1 MSLKEIQENIDNT
14 YNAFSS
20 WSRTSTNYRSEILK
34 KWGELITKNINDL
47 SYILTLE
54 QGKTLKDAKILYAI
68 SFINWFADLIYHVQ
82 GSIKPG
88 HSINHKI
95 TMEYEPLGVVAAII
109 PWNFPYA
116 MIARKVSPAIVAGCT
131 VVLKPSEI
139 TPLSAYAMGILAT
152 EAGLPRDVFNIITG
166 DEKEIGKILCDDF
179 RIRKLSFTG
188 STKVGQT
195 LYSQCAKH

>member
-1 MSLKEIQENIDNT
+1 MKILDFIKNKKLVLAHNWKIKKNINVVNPSNGDVIACVPYLSLKEIQENIDNT
-14 YNAFSS
+14 CNAFSS

-54 QGKTLKDAKILYAI
+54 QGKTLKDAKKELLYAI

-88 HSINHKI
+88 NSINHKI
-95 TMEYEPLGVVAAII
+95 TTEYEPLGVVAAIT

-116 MIARKVSPAIVAGCT
+116 MIARKISPAIVAGCT
-131 VVLKPSEI
+131 VVFE
-139 TPLSAYAMGILAT
+139 T
-152 EAGLPRDVFNIITG
+152 F
-166 DEKEIGKILCDDF
+166 
-179 RIRKLSFTG
+179 
-188 STKVGQT
+188 
-195 LYSQCAKH
+195 